1 MAEKKKRS
9 MEGHFP
15 SVFQSAR
22 VLLHCHAKSSD
33 IRTKQ
38 VSRRCTENQAEFEH
52 VHHKKTK
59 FDHLCTNPKTAR
71 IISYTIMKRSSQSKT
86 PNRHIRGKKKK
97 KKKATQPAS
106 ALLFTAGPFP
116 TFYNTHTPF
125 THLSAEGG
133 YRRSIQLALKLHR
146 CPNR

>member
-1 MAEKKKRS
+1 

-22 VLLHCHAKSSD
+22 VMLHCHAKSSD

-86 PNRHIRGKKKK
+86 PNRHIRGKKKGN
-97 KKKATQPAS
+97 AACFCPTFHGWSISHILQYTYTFYTPFSGRWVS
-106 ALLFTAGPFP
+106 ALYPA
-116 TFYNTHTPF
+116 
-125 THLSAEGG
+125 
-133 YRRSIQLALKLHR
+133 RSQTS
-146 CPNR
+146 